1 MKVVARHCPDL
12 TERQAVR
19 VLLAAVH
26 ADDDAVAA
34 LRLRPGAGGSAGVLT
49 GVGSSVGAAA
59 APATKAKKGAAASS
73 SSSSSSSA
81 SYSSSAGGEGGEGI
95 TRGALLAC
103 LCDAMLQVRT
113 RPHARPLVPQALA
126 HHPPRTRMQRGAAF
140 AVLPLA
146 EAVRALVPAPAAAV
160 LLRAMTLFL
169 RGLCDGHAD
178 RTDTEDADADDG
190 DGDGPRAAAE
200 PIVAAR
206 SDAQVR
212 PPPRPS
218 HPPHPSSPH
227 PCCLCGG
234 ACACVCRQVRRAAT
248 WAEALL
254 DAHFSAMALDAARH
268 GPTRRALRSAL
279 EAVAAADL
287 GSQEVSAQLRQH
299 LKPSSIISHVFLV
312 WLGWVLCQV
321 EAVLGQWTH
330 ISRMADIGGTHAPPS
345 TALYQVEQLRF

>member
-1 MKVVARHCPDL
+1 
-12 TERQAVR
+12 
-19 VLLAAVH
+19 
-26 ADDDAVAA
+26 
-34 LRLRPGAGGSAGVLT
+34 
-49 GVGSSVGAAA
+49 
-59 APATKAKKGAAASS
+59 
-73 SSSSSSSA
+73 
-81 SYSSSAGGEGGEGI
+81 
-95 TRGALLAC
+95 
-103 LCDAMLQVRT
+103 
-113 RPHARPLVPQALA
+113 
-126 HHPPRTRMQRGAAF
+126 MQRGAAF

-178 RTDTEDADADDG
+178 RTDTEDADDGDG
-190 DGDGPRAAAE
+190 DGDGPHAAVE

-218 HPPHPSSPH
+218 RPPHPSSPH
-227 PCCLCGG
+227 PCSLRGG
-234 ACACVCRQVRRAAT
+234 ACVCRQVRRAAT

-287 GSQEVSAQLRQH
+287 GSQEVSTELRQH
-299 LKPSSIISHVFLV
+299 LFFETTVHYFSRGVVFFGMV
-312 WLGWVLCQV
+312 GVVLCRQV